1 MAHLGPAR
9 RSVLTL
15 SDACLTIC
23 DMGRKQVQARA
34 QSVGFLLVP
43 GFALMSY
50 AAAVEPLRA
59 ANLISGKPLYRWWHA
74 APGGKPVMASNGLAI
89 IPDIGTGSDRD
100 VDMLFVCLAPQARA
114 ARRHHRR
121 HLRRTVHSRPRRPSR

>member
-1 MAHLGPAR
+1 MRNKP
-9 RSVLTL
+9 
-15 SDACLTIC
+15 
-23 DMGRKQVQARA
+23 

-74 APGGKPVMASNGLAI
+74 TQGGKPVMASNGLTI
-89 IPDIGTGSDRD
+89 IPDIGVGTDRD
-100 VDMLFVCLAPQARA
+100 VDMLFVCAGGNPATFNDRQVFAWLRKL
-114 ARRHHRR
+114 ARRG
-121 HLRRTVHSRPRRPSR
+121 

>member
-1 MAHLGPAR
+1 
-9 RSVLTL
+9 
-15 SDACLTIC
+15 
-23 DMGRKQVQARA
+23 MGRKQVQARA

-89 IPDIGTGSDRD
+89 IPDIGVGTERD
-100 VDMLFVCLAPQARA
+100 VDMLFVCAGGNPATFNDKPVFAWLRKL
-114 ARRHHRR
+114 ARRGVTIGGISGGPYI
-121 HLRRTVHSRPRRPSR
+121 LRAQGCSMSAA